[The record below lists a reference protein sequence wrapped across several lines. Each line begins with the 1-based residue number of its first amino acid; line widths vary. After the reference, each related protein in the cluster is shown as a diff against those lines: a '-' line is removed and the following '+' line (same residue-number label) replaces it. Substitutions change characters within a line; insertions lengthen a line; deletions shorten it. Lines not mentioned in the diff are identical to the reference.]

1 MATSTEIERIE
12 GDLARTR
19 ERMAGRIDELEHR
32 LVPRQM
38 LNDAFVRLRGGRGAD
53 FTDDLVARVKA
64 NPVPA
69 GIAGVAVAWL
79 MSARGPAPVKS
90 RSRPPIISTG
100 SASSDDA
107 SMTDSRSPQTAP
119 IVDAADHT
127 TPLTTG
133 TRPMANPT
141 RNTLSSVTGNPFALG
156 AAAALVGIIGGALI
170 PTLRKEEEALGSVAT
185 KLRVAGRDL
194 AQDVVDRSGHV
205 VEDTLGAVKG
215 SADAHGLSAAKPI
228 GEVFA
233 DVKSGALV
241 GDVKHVA
248 QEALQAG
255 RNSAQ
260 THLSSSTDKPQPDV
274 G

>member
-1 MATSTEIERIE
+1 MATSSEIERIE

-19 ERMAGRIDELEHR
+19 ERMANRLDELQQH

-38 LNDAFVRLRGGRGAD
+38 LNDAFTRFRGGRGAD
-53 FTDDLVARVKA
+53 FTDDLVACVKA

-79 MSARGPAPVKS
+79 MSARGSASVAS
-90 RSRPPIISTG
+90 RSRPPIINTG
-100 SASSDDA
+100 PAIGDD
-107 SMTDSRSPQTAP
+107 TRLIESRSPLTTS
-119 IVDAADHT
+119 IDHAADNS

-141 RNTLSSVTGNPFALG
+141 HSKISSVTGNPFALG
-156 AAAALVGIIGGALI
+156 AAAALVGIIAGALI

-194 AQDVVDRSGHV
+194 AQDVVDRGGHV

-215 SADAHGLSAAKPI
+215 SADAHGLSSAKPI

-241 GDVKHVA
+241 EDVKHVA
-248 QEALQAG
+248 QEALLAG
-255 RNSAQ
+255 RDSAQ
-260 THLSSSTDKPQPDV
+260 THIASRTDQSQ
-274 G
+274 

>member
-1 MATSTEIERIE
+1 MTTSPEIERIE

-19 ERMAGRIDELEHR
+19 ERMAGHIDELQHH

-38 LNDAFVRLRGGRGAD
+38 LNDAFVRFHGGRGAE
-53 FTDDLVARVKA
+53 FTDNLVARVKA

-69 GIAGVAVAWL
+69 GIAGLAVAWL
-79 MSARGPAPVKS
+79 MTARGSASVKS

-100 SASSDDA
+100 PASSDDTRLIE
-107 SMTDSRSPQTAP
+107 SHSPQTAP
-119 IVDAADHT
+119 IVDAADHI
-127 TPLTTG
+127 TPLRTG

-141 RNTLSSVTGNPFALG
+141 RSTFSSVTGNPFALG
-156 AAAALVGIIGGALI
+156 AAAALVGIIAGALI

-194 AQDVVDRSGHV
+194 AQDVVDRGGHV

-215 SADAHGLSAAKPI
+215 SADAHGLSSAKPI

-241 GDVKHVA
+241 EDVKHVA

-255 RNSAQ
+255 RDSAQ
-260 THLSSSTDKPQPDV
+260 THLSST
-274 G
+274 